1 MPETLSRTRPG
12 GRTRRSDAS
21 PPPTSGVQVDIRNLT
36 VTFKG
41 KAAVD
46 DLSLVIEKGEMLVLL
61 GPSGCGKTTTMRSLV
76 GLQQPDSGRIMLG
89 ERVVF
94 DSATNTNVPVNARNV
109 GMVFQSYAIWPHMTV
124 AQNIAFPLRM
134 QKRSKADIAQ
144 RVASALD
151 TVGLTGLG
159 DRGASMLSGGQMQ
172 RVALA
177 RSFVMEPAMLLLDEP
192 LSNLDAKLRE
202 KLRFELRELQQRLQM
217 TAVYVTH
224 DQTEALALAD
234 RIAIMQDG
242 VIRQL
247 GSPDELYER
256 PASTFVADFLGV
268 DNIFSAVVTSRGR
281 GGCSIRLD
289 AWDGTIDV
297 DGDAGPGDS
306 TNLCIRPEDIQ
317 LVPRT
322 GSAAVNALPARVIS
336 RSYLGDRIRYHVE
349 VAPEFRLT
357 AMRSVEEPAFAA
369 GDDAAVILP
378 SNKIQLLQG

>member
-1 MPETLSRTRPG
+1 MGSG
-12 GRTRRSDAS
+12 
-21 PPPTSGVQVDIRNLT
+21 GVQVAIQNLT

-41 KAAVD
+41 KTAVD
-46 DLSLVIEKGEMLVLL
+46 NLSLAIEPGEMLVLL

-76 GLQQPDSGRIMLG
+76 GLQRPDAGTITIG

-94 DSATNTNVPVNARNV
+94 DSRSNVDIPVNARNV

-134 QKRSKADIAQ
+134 KKLPKPEIVQ
-144 RVASALD
+144 RVSVALD

-242 VIRQL
+242 VIKQL
-247 GSPDELYER
+247 GSPAELYTR
-256 PASTFVADFLGV
+256 PTSTFVANFLGV
-268 DNIFSAVVTSRGR
+268 DNIFPVSVMSRRGP
-281 GGCSIRLD
+281 GGCVVRLD
-289 AWDGTIDV
+289 ACEIPIEAADN
-297 DGDAGPGDS
+297 PGNDDR
-306 TNLCIRPEDIQ
+306 TNLCIRPEHIC
-317 LVPRT
+317 LSASLSN
-322 GSAAVNALPARVIS
+322 GSVNSLPATVVS
-336 RSYLGDRIRYHVE
+336 RSYLGDRIRYN
-349 VAPEFRLT
+349 VAVGADLRFAVTRP
-357 AMRSVEEPAFAA
+357 VDEPALAP
-369 GDDAAVILP
+369 GDEATIVLP
-378 SNKIQLLQG
+378 ANKVQLLEA

>member
-1 MPETLSRTRPG
+1 MPGTLSRSRTHR
-12 GRTRRSDAS
+12 GRGTG
-21 PPPTSGVQVDIRNLT
+21 TSTTNGGVQVNIQNLT

-41 KAAVD
+41 KVAVD
-46 DLSLVIEKGEMLVLL
+46 NLSLAITPGEMLVLL

-76 GLQQPDSGRIMLG
+76 GLQQPDAGTITIG
-89 ERVVF
+89 DRVVF
-94 DSATNTNVPVNARNV
+94 DSRSGVDLPVNARNV

-134 QKRSKADIAQ
+134 QKRPKSEIAD
-144 RVASALD
+144 RVSVALD
-151 TVGLTGLG
+151 TVGLSGLG

-177 RSFVMEPAMLLLDEP
+177 RSFVMEPVMLLLDEP

-247 GSPDELYER
+247 GSPAELYTR
-256 PASTFVADFLGV
+256 PNSTFVADFLGV
-268 DNIFSAVVTSRGR
+268 DNIFPASVVSSRASAGCVV
-281 GGCSIRLD
+281 RLD
-289 AWDGTIDV
+289 SCDTPIEATDQ
-297 DGDAGPGDS
+297 PGEQER
-306 TNLCIRPEDIQ
+306 TNLCIRPEDIC
-317 LVPRT
+317 L
-322 GSAAVNALPARVIS
+322 SAAPSYDAVNSLPATVDS
-336 RSYLGDRIRYHVE
+336 LSYLGDRIRYHVS
-349 VAPEFRLT
+349 VGPELRFTVTRP
-357 AMRSVEEPAFAA
+357 VDEPALAP
-369 GDDAAVILP
+369 GDDATITLP
-378 SNKIQLLQG
+378 ADKVQLLGR